1 MLEQIRDI
9 LTDTLRLGERG
20 QEMSSDTALLGN
32 IPEFDSMSVVTV
44 VMLLEEEFDIEFE
57 DDDITADSFATL
69 GDLVHLV
76 EQKLDS

>member
-9 LTDTLRLGERG
+9 LTDTLKLGERG
-20 QEMSSDTALLGN
+20 REMGADTALLGN

-69 GDLVHLV
+69 GDLVNLV
-76 EQKLDS
+76 AQKLDS